1 MAAWL
6 FYGFHDFDPL
16 AKRLLQFAAERQAT
30 RRWFYLV
37 PRQGQP
43 RKLVHTIESS
53 VLDHLPGREQIYL
66 QWEELGTGL
75 RAILE
80 DVPEVAMQYS
90 QNNAIPYISRV
101 DAGIVELVRSS
112 GTRVVSSADPIQY
125 LDAVWSSTQ
134 LRQHRRAAGILTSI
148 IQSVFEKAASE
159 IIQRGETTE
168 FALQEFIL
176 DRFQEEDLMTD
187 SPPIVAVNEN
197 SGHPHYQL
205 SKETHSKIQKG
216 DFLLIDL
223 WAKFRQEE
231 AVYSDITWTGF
242 FGDTIPTEFERMFDI
257 VCRGRDRGIEFLRQR
272 IASGDSIQG
281 WEVDDR
287 VREVIGYAGYKQFFV
302 HRSGHNLGQEVHG
315 NGVNFDNLETHDT
328 RHVIPGIACTIEPGI
343 YLEKFGIRSEIN
355 VYISRHGLEV
365 TTPPQ
370 KEVLRLN
377 V

>member
-1 MAAWL
+1 MEAWL

-16 AKRLLQFAAERQAT
+16 AKRLLQFPAEQHAT

-37 PRQGQP
+37 PTQGQP

-53 VLDHLPGREQIYL
+53 VLDHLPGKKQIYL
-66 QWEELGTGL
+66 RWEELQSGL

-112 GTRVVSSADPIQY
+112 GTRVISSADPIQY
-125 LDAVWSSTQ
+125 FDSVWSSTQ
-134 LRQHRRAAGILTSI
+134 LRQHRSAARILTSI
-148 IQSVFEKAASE
+148 VQTAFEKAASE
-159 IIQRGETTE
+159 IARRGDTTE
-168 FALQEFIL
+168 FALQRFIL
-176 DRFQEEDLMTD
+176 DRFQEEGLMTD

-197 SGHPHYQL
+197 SGYPHYQPG
-205 SKETHSKIQKG
+205 KETHSKIREG

-231 AVYSDITWTGF
+231 TVYADITWAGF
-242 FGDTIPTEFERMFDI
+242 FGEAIPAEFKRVFDI
-257 VCRGRDRGIEFLRQR
+257 VRRGRDRGIEFLHQR
-272 IASGDSIQG
+272 IASGDSPQG
-281 WEVDDR
+281 WEVDDK
-287 VREVIGYAGYKQFFV
+287 VREVIRQAGYEKFFV
-302 HRSGHNLGQEVHG
+302 HRTGHNLGQEVHG

-328 RHVIPGIACTIEPGI
+328 RHLIPGIACTIEPGI

-355 VYISRHGLEV
+355 VYISPRGPEV

-370 KEVLRLN
+370 QEIWRLS